1 MHNRFVTLDDRP
13 GAATPPTRA
22 AAAAPL
28 VRRFVAWLVD
38 GALAGAPIVLALVA
52 TAGGGPRTA
61 LVSLA
66 VVAAIAIG
74 ITNDI
79 VLVAR
84 SGQSVG
90 RRWLGICVLDSHA
103 MQPPAVGQVIVRN
116 IVGGASFGI
125 AWHPFANLALIF
137 VIGPWPIICYAPAV
151 ADRRWHRG
159 LNDRWAHT
167 VVIDLL
173 AEQHP

>member
-1 MHNRFVTLDDRP
+1 MLAF
-13 GAATPPTRA
+13 AATA
-22 AAAAPL
+22 A
-28 VRRFVAWLVD
+28 
-38 GALAGAPIVLALVA
+38 
-52 TAGGGPRTA
+52 GGPRTA

-66 VVAAIAIG
+66 VFAAIAIA
-74 ITNDI
+74 IAND
-79 VLVAR
+79 VALVAR

-90 RRWLGICVLDSHA
+90 RRWLGICVLDSHT
-103 MQPPAVGQVIVRN
+103 MKPPHVGQVIVRN

-125 AWHPFANLALIF
+125 GLQPFAFLPGLMLI
-137 VIGPWPIICYAPAV
+137 IGPWPIICYAPAI

-173 AEQHP
+173 ADQHQ